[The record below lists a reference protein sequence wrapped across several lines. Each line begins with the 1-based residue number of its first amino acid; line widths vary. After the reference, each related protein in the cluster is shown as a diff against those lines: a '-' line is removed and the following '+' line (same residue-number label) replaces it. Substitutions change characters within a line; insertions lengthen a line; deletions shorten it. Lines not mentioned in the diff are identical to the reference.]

1 MSLSAPTTSAET
13 MPRSGAALA
22 DLNTRLERLSL
33 EELLDWSL
41 AIFGDRIAP
50 ITSFGA
56 SGVVILDHLLRL
68 RPNQRVITLDTQL
81 LFGATYELW
90 DAIEA
95 RYTIRIEAIRPALTP
110 EEQERTFGP
119 RLWELEPDACCD
131 LRKVQ
136 PMARAVAGLD
146 AWITGVRRDQGPTR
160 ANSPLLGWDARNGL
174 FKLSPLAAWTRAQVW
189 EYIRAHDVPY
199 NRLHD
204 EGYASIGCTHCTR
217 AASGADERAGRWTGS
232 GKTECGLHWAVS
244 QPVQP
249 RAGGCLS

>member
-1 MSLSAPTTSAET
+1 MSLSAPTIELDAL
-13 MPRSGAALA
+13 PRSGPALA
-22 DLNTRLERLSL
+22 NLNVQLEALSLDEFLRWSLNT
-33 EELLDWSL
+33 
-41 AIFGDRIAP
+41 FGDRIAP

-56 SGVVILDHLLRL
+56 SGVVILDHLLRI
-68 RPNQRVITLDTQL
+68 RPGQRVLTLDTQM

-95 RYTIRIEAIRPALTP
+95 RYTIRIEAIRPTLTP
-110 EEQERTFGP
+110 EEQERQYGP

-146 AWITGVRRDQGPTR
+146 AWMTGVRRDQGPTR
-160 ANSPLLGWDARNGL
+160 ANTPLLGWDARNNL

-189 EYIRAHDVPY
+189 EYIRAHNVPY

-217 AASGADERAGRWTGS
+217 PAAGADERAGRWSGN

-244 QPVQP
+244 KPAQP
-249 RAGGCLS
+249 RAEGCI

>member
-1 MSLSAPTTSAET
+1 MSLPPPPTDARDL
-13 MPRSGAALA
+13 PHSGPALAAL
-22 DLNTRLERLSL
+22 NFRLEALSL
-33 EELLDWSL
+33 DELLGWAL
-41 AIFGDRIAP
+41 ATFGERLAP

-68 RPNQRVITLDTQL
+68 HPAQRVITLDTQL
-81 LFGATYELW
+81 LFGETYELW
-90 DAIEA
+90 DAIEQ
-95 RYTIRIEAIRPALTP
+95 RYAIRIHAIRPAFTP
-110 EEQERTFGP
+110 EEQELRYGP

-160 ANSPLLGWDARNGL
+160 SQTPLLGWDARHTL

-189 EYIRAHDVPY
+189 EYIRTHNVPY

-217 AASGADERAGRWTGS
+217 PAAGGDERAGRWS
-232 GKTECGLHWAVS
+232 GNTKTECGLHFAVS
-244 QPVQP
+244 QPAQP
-249 RAGGCLS
+249 RAGRCA